1 MLQRKFRGLAIFILI
16 TLALCVLSAPNAV
29 ADSLTYDLIS
39 QNGAL
44 TGSGPYVQVT
54 INLTSSTMAT
64 VTFDSLDTNGYTY
77 LMSSNG
83 AADINVNAASF
94 TLSGLTFSNS
104 IAGFSAGPV
113 VDDGSKNI
121 STFGTFNQTTKGG
134 AGFTNSSTEIS
145 FTLTDISGTWSSAAN
160 VTTPNNDGQILGA
173 HGFECKDPCTT
184 TEGAA
189 NTGYVSDAVLVPE
202 PSSSSLIGALGV
214 GLFGFGLLRRR
225 LPAFSE

>member
-1 MLQRKFRGLAIFILI
+1 MLHQRIRGLAIFTLI
-16 TLALCVLSAPNAV
+16 TLALCVLGAPNAV
-29 ADSLTYDLIS
+29 ADSVTYDLIA

-64 VTFDSLDTNGYTY
+64 VTFDSLDTHGFTY
-77 LMSSNG
+77 LMSSEG
-83 AADINVNAASF
+83 AADINVNATSF
-94 TLSGLTFSNS
+94 TLSGLAFSNS
-104 IAGFSAGPV
+104 FAGFGSGPV
-113 VDDGSKNI
+113 ADDGSKNI
-121 STFGTFNQTTKGG
+121 STFGSFNQTTKGG

-145 FTLTDISGTWSSAAN
+145 FKLTDTSGTWSSAAN
-160 VTTPNNDGQILGA
+160 VTTPDNDGQILGA

-184 TEGAA
+184 SEGAA

-202 PSSSSLIGALGV
+202 PSSSSLIGTLLLT
-214 GLFGFGLLRRR
+214 LFGFGLLRRH